1 MNLNKPTLIVIAG
14 PNGSGK
20 TSITTQILKH
30 EWIDGCVYINP
41 DTIAQE
47 ELGDWNNSEMVLK
60 AAKIAEERRLNCI
73 EKKESLIF
81 ETVFSASD
89 KIDFLEFAK
98 NNGYFIRLFF
108 VGTNHPAI
116 NANRITHRVLE
127 GGHDVPI
134 TKIISRYTKSISN
147 CCVVATFVDR
157 LYVYDNSEDYKEAK
171 LLFRASNGIFEKNY
185 SILKLLIYIRYIK
198 VVLIYLVFDSGGYDL
213 VNTFLIV

>member
-1 MNLNKPTLIVIAG
+1 MTLNKPILIVIAG

-20 TSITTQILKH
+20 TSITSQILKH
-30 EWIDGCVYINP
+30 EWIEGCVYINP

-60 AAKIAEERRLNCI
+60 AAKIAEERRLDCI
-73 EKKESLIF
+73 EKKDNLIF
-81 ETVFSASD
+81 ETVFSASE
-89 KIDFLEFAK
+89 KIDFLELAK
-98 NNGYFIRLFF
+98 NNEYFIRLFF

-157 LYVYDNSEDYKEAK
+157 LYIYDNSEDYKEAK
-171 LLFRASNGIFEKNY
+171 LLFRASNGIFEKKYNEIN
-185 SILKLLIYIRYIK
+185 SWAIPILKSLI
-198 VVLIYLVFDSGGYDL
+198 
-213 VNTFLIV
+213 

>member
-30 EWIDGCVYINP
+30 EWIKGCVYINP
-41 DTIAQE
+41 DAIAQD

-60 AAKIAEERRLNCI
+60 AAQIAEERRLNCI
-73 EKKESLIF
+73 KNKESLIF

-89 KIDFLEFAK
+89 KIDFLELAK
-98 NNGYFIRLFF
+98 NSGYFIRLFF

-157 LYVYDNSEDYKEAK
+157 LYIYDNSEDYKEAK
-171 LLFRASNGIFEKNY
+171 LLFRATNGFFEKKYNEIN
-185 SILKLLIYIRYIK
+185 SWAIPILNSLI
-198 VVLIYLVFDSGGYDL
+198 
-213 VNTFLIV
+213 